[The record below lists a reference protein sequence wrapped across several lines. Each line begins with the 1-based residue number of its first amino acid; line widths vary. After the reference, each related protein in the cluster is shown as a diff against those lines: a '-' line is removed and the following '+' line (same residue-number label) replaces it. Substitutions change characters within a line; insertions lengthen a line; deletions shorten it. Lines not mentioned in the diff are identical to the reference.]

1 MKAQDKHPIDELFKK
16 GLNQDFPFDPQMW
29 EKAEGQIVAINHKKK
44 VMAWSLVALTCL
56 SIIGMYMFYKPL
68 SKSHISKNVITVNA
82 IENELKKGTVAEES
96 KSSTTENEI
105 AAETNEFASQKIQ
118 SKPSK
123 TLNTKL
129 NDVAGSENQLR
140 VPSDINGDQSPRQ
153 PEFSI
158 SNSDGLND
166 VDGETPIQEPKIIS
180 KPELNEEATNVVSTI
195 DFENWSFNKKRI
207 PDFGYLT
214 TGQANPAML
223 LKQPHV
229 RKFALT
235 FEFEQLFK
243 TNNQYKLSGLPEQQ
257 LKYRQQY
264 EKSGSAHASYLN
276 VMLQRGGFGFI
287 TGIGLINQTFKTSYM
302 VERTN
307 YQFETRYVMVKE
319 NIPYS
324 GGTYSQI
331 REIQDTT
338 SVSKNNMLL
347 EGQSEENQMQWIAV
361 PLKVSYQYPWL
372 RFRFA
377 LRAGADFMFM
387 NRAGGK
393 IINSDQTG
401 LVNLSDGAN
410 GLNKFNVSA
419 NAGIYAGY
427 MLNKNMQFGGSYSL
441 NKQMLSNFSGYS
453 SGFAGK
459 GFSVYLRYSF

>member
-105 AAETNEFASQKIQ
+105 ASETNEYASQKIQ
-118 SKPSK
+118 SKPGNTLISQSK
-123 TLNTKL
+123 GVSVSK
-129 NDVAGSENQLR
+129 NQVR
-140 VPSDINGDQSPRQ
+140 VPSDINGDQSPRE
-153 PEFSI
+153 PEISI
-158 SNSDGLND
+158 NNSDGLND
-166 VDGETPIQEPKIIS
+166 VNGETHIQEPKIIS
-180 KPELNEEATNVVSTI
+180 KPELEKEATNVVSTI
-195 DFENWSFNKKRI
+195 DFETWAFNKKRI

-223 LKQPHV
+223 LKQPRT

-235 FEFEQLFK
+235 LEFEQLFK

-257 LKYRQQY
+257 LKYRQQF
-264 EKSGSAHASYLN
+264 EKSGSNQASYLN

-377 LRAGADFMFM
+377 VRVGADFMFM
-387 NRAGGK
+387 NRASGK
-393 IINSDQTG
+393 IINSDHTG
-401 LVNLSDGAN
+401 LVSLSDGAN

-441 NKQMLSNFSGYS
+441 NKQMLSNFNGYS
-453 SGFAGK
+453 SGFSGK